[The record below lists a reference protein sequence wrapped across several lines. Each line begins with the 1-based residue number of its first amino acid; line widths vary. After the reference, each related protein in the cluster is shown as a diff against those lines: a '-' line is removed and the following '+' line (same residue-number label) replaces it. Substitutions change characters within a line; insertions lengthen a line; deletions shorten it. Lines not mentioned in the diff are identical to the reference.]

1 MDLGGL
7 WIPFQACSGQ
17 ASAHPAGR
25 GRWAWRA
32 EHQKAWDA
40 GIGGVV
46 RACLPRP
53 RAQGP
58 PAALTVGCTLFP
70 AAPGVSCRVRTGL
83 SQSQCEKAGEAPHRP
98 APPAHEGPSAALR
111 GITMGALGAEGRS
124 FARSAQ
130 ATPLLPLALPPP
142 LPLTPVPWTDSG
154 PREGSGPRAQ
164 AVCGI
169 YAPNG
174 SLFFPSL
181 PLQDSKARK
190 NLKISP
196 APTRL
201 SCRAIINHRPQ
212 IKGQ

>member
-1 MDLGGL
+1 MLGEAGRPVDLGGL

-25 GRWAWRA
+25 GQWAWRA

-98 APPAHEGPSAALR
+98 APQPTRGPQRPSEESPWGRWGRKEGPLQGQLR
-111 GITMGALGAEGRS
+111 PLHSSLSLSRLLFLSPQCPGRTLGPGKVLDLVLRLCVASMPQTGLFS
-124 FARSAQ
+124 FPLCPSRTAKPGKTSKYHL
-130 ATPLLPLALPPP
+130 PLLA
-142 LPLTPVPWTDSG
+142 
-154 PREGSGPRAQ
+154 
-164 AVCGI
+164 
-169 YAPNG
+169 Y
-174 SLFFPSL
+174 
-181 PLQDSKARK
+181 
-190 NLKISP
+190 P
-196 APTRL
+196 A
-201 SCRAIINHRPQ
+201 
-212 IKGQ
+212 GQ